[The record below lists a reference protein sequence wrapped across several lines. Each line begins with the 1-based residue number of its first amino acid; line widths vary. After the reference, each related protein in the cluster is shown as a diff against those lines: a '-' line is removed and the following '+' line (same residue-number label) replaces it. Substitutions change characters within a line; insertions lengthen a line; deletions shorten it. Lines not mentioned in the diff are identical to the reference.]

1 MDNYEYSPQEL
12 KIIMDIA
19 NKHKIPI
26 LIGNEFGKHS
36 IIIHSNRDLTP
47 LMIFSIRGFNLLV
60 GFDFNSLDYYEEI
73 IKYSKIFMQEKVA
86 LKL

>member
-1 MDNYEYSPQEL
+1 MNNYEYTPQEL

-19 NKHKIPI
+19 NKHKIPVS
-26 LIGNEFGKHS
+26 IGNEFGKYS
-36 IIIHSNRDLTP
+36 IIIHSKRDFAP

-73 IKYSKIFMQEKVA
+73 VKYSKIFMQEKVA
-86 LKL
+86 FKI

>member
-26 LIGNEFGKHS
+26 LIGNEFGEDS
-36 IIIHSNRDLTP
+36 IIINSKRDFTP